1 MKKIGVFTSGGD
13 APGMNAA
20 VRAVV
25 RAGVAAGVE
34 VVGIMRGYKGIL
46 EKQFKPLQNN
56 DVSNIIQRGGTI
68 LKTAR
73 CREFYSPEGRKKAF
87 ENLAN
92 EGIEGLVAV
101 GGDGTFTGAML
112 LEKEHGIPVTGVPG
126 TIDNDIF
133 GTTYTIGFD
142 TAVNTAL
149 NLIDKIRDTADS
161 HDRAFLIEVMGR
173 HCGWIAL
180 ETALAG
186 GAELV
191 LVPEVEFSFEQV
203 TKTLQRCIEKKKTSL
218 IIIVA
223 EGAARAEELE
233 KKILAAIPQLE
244 IRSSVLGHVQRG
256 GIPTAFDRLLGSRL
270 GALALHTLLAGKS
283 GVMAGWK
290 ADKTVLVPFEE
301 AVQKKHKINQ
311 EMLNLIFELG
321 N

>member
-203 TKTLQRCIEKKKTSL
+203 TQTLQRCIEKKKTSL